1 MEFIWLLVLG
11 VWNLKDMAFPESIRE
26 KIFLM
31 EEGIN
36 FPTSLLN
43 HWNYCWKNFPVVP
56 YSDLMVEVSSPVEP
70 QIGEDMP

>member
-1 MEFIWLLVLG
+1 MFGIYKLMVLP
-11 VWNLKDMAFPESIRE
+11 KHIRD
-26 KIFLM
+26 KLFLM

-36 FPTSLLN
+36 FPTSPMN
-43 HWNYCWKNFPVVP
+43 HWNYCWKNFPMVP